1 MERAGLIAERGILF
15 DGRDMIQVNLQ
26 MEVRIRGKEQ
36 MYPLISAGMNWYE
49 AHHVCEFILD
59 GERELRITSQPMAEG
74 DPIVH
79 TDAACRSA
87 TPPGTGDQ
95 SADDD
100 SFCLRLAPSPYRGG
114 GSRLWRIL
122 PLDRHG
128 LEAGNHV
135 LKGWMIYE
143 LLSVPASAG
152 RKPYYI
158 ENIRMNI
165 YSLEELCFYL
175 YNNACLIDESLL
187 NERLARLA
195 ALG

>member
-1 MERAGLIAERGILF
+1 
-15 DGRDMIQVNLQ
+15 
-26 MEVRIRGKEQ
+26 

-79 TDAACRSA
+79 MMRLVGLPHRPARATRVRMTIYFSA
-87 TPPGTGDQ
+87 PG
-95 SADDD
+95 
-100 SFCLRLAPSPYRGG
+100 CCHIEVG

-143 LLSVPASAG
+143 L
-152 RKPYYI
+152 
-158 ENIRMNI
+158 
-165 YSLEELCFYL
+165 
-175 YNNACLIDESLL
+175 
-187 NERLARLA
+187 
-195 ALG
+195 